1 MLEKYKDFFMAMLAI
16 LGIFIPPLVSIITE
30 KIKNPQISY
39 RVPIILLISVCS
51 LLCFV
56 AFYIFFTD
64 IIEMLFEKISKFIL
78 TANNLFGLPP
88 NLTNFFMQLFIAS
101 SIFMFGAQIFSE
113 RLHNRR
119 FLFTFVTGFICNL
132 AFIIVWTLWYT
143 CIQNPGTP
151 FFVGTF
157 PNTISCIL
165 NCAAAL
171 SYLPAWFSFVVSG
184 FVFLLGE
191 QLPIKKIIISNCI
204 SNFLFSFFFF
214 ALTNSSN

>member
-1 MLEKYKDFFMAMLAI
+1 MLEEYKDFFMAMLAI

-113 RLHNRR
+113 RLGDTIRLQRLN
-119 FLFTFVTGFICNL
+119 LPCN
-132 AFIIVWTLWYT
+132 FNTLLVHFD
-143 CIQNPGTP
+143 CINQRVDNH
-151 FFVGTF
+151 
-157 PNTISCIL
+157 
-165 NCAAAL
+165 
-171 SYLPAWFSFVVSG
+171 
-184 FVFLLGE
+184 
-191 QLPIKKIIISNCI
+191 
-204 SNFLFSFFFF
+204 
-214 ALTNSSN
+214 